1 MPVAEWQQLGVRLP
15 GGAALPGDVPDAS
28 LVSGT
33 TRHFLVYHN
42 YDALLAYNCSHSY
55 AVSVGL
61 LAGQISAESAP
72 VAKSKPQ
79 PRKRAAERQ
88 PSRAE
93 ALQVASASG
102 RNPRSPDEASGVK

>member
-1 MPVAEWQQLGVRLP
+1 VAEWDQLGVRLP
-15 GGAALPGDVPDAS
+15 GGAALSADAPDAS

-61 LAGQISAESAP
+61 LAGQISAAAEP
-72 VAKSKPQ
+72 VANSKRKPS
-79 PRKRAAERQ
+79 KRAARAPAKPKRQ
-88 PSRAE
+88 R
-93 ALQVASASG
+93 
-102 RNPRSPDEASGVK
+102 ASGVK

>member
-55 AVSVGL
+55 AMSVGL
-61 LAGQISAESAP
+61 LAGQISA
-72 VAKSKPQ
+72 
-79 PRKRAAERQ
+79 
-88 PSRAE
+88 
-93 ALQVASASG
+93 AL
-102 RNPRSPDEASGVK
+102 PRSPRASRSPVSARRERRQSRRTKRSK